1 MAFRR
6 SRYGSR
12 RVYRRRGG
20 SSGGGFSTVRRY
32 KRLQPR
38 LIRSAPLRV
47 VHFHPYVATAAVPS
61 LAASV
66 SGSNYLLN
74 GMSRGTSINDRLG
87 NRIHMMSLV
96 ITGEIKFNPFR
107 TNATD
112 FTSSGAISSQW
123 QLQQDCALIIAY
135 LPSRNTL
142 IPDLGEYYDNDG
154 DAVVSTWSL
163 PRIDSVPN
171 MKILYRKDYQF
182 KCADAYA
189 GTTGHTAIAP
199 AALRRVKIKLPLG
212 LKTAFVN
219 NAATDPSVHEIDTGA
234 LVLYFLG
241 DYGSTASPP
250 YGFNRPYFKFESR
263 LAFTNLD

>member
-1 MAFRR
+1 M
-6 SRYGSR
+6 
-12 RVYRRRGG
+12 YRRRGG
-20 SSGGGFSTVRRY
+20 STGFVSARRY

-61 LAASV
+61 LAAAV
-66 SGSNYLLN
+66 SASSYLLN
-74 GMSRGTSINDRLG
+74 AVSRGTAINNRLG

-107 TNATD
+107 TSATD
-112 FTSSGAISSQW
+112 FTQSGAITAQYH
-123 QLQQDCALIIAY
+123 LQQDCSLIIAY
-135 LPSRNTL
+135 LPSRFAA
-142 IPDLGEYYDNDG
+142 IPDLNEYYDVDG

-163 PRIDSVPN
+163 PRIDTVPN
-171 MKILYRKDYQF
+171 MKILYRKDFQF

-189 GTTGHTAIAP
+189 GTSGHTAISP

-212 LKTAFVN
+212 LKAAFVN
-219 NAATDPSVHEIDTGA
+219 NAATDPSLGEIDTGA
-234 LVLYFLG
+234 LIMYFLG

-250 YGFNRPYFKFESR
+250 YGYNRPYFKFESR